1 MLYIFFVNCTFY
13 KTARQ
18 YDNFILNMLIVKWVI
33 KIVNIMCALALAA
46 AFISSRFSPEA
57 LPYVS
62 VAGMFVPVL
71 ILVNVF
77 FVVFWAVKMDLF
89 FLYSLFALLAGLGQV
104 NRFFAV
110 GSWDKTMRDGDFRVM
125 SYNVRSF
132 NRDRWTDDNDA
143 AGNISKLLKE
153 LSPDI
158 VCFQEYAERMVD
170 LSDWKYKYVVISA
183 PDGNAIFSK
192 YPIVNKSSR
201 RFEDNSSSI
210 YADIRMPSGRIVRVY
225 CVHLNS
231 LGIAPGEVN
240 DLPGKPSDLIKS
252 MTDAFSEAGFGF
264 GRTFRMIRMYPLRID
279 FIMADENAFEVR
291 DFSTIDEKS
300 SDHNPVTA
308 VLGMTGGK
316 TDEK

>member
-1 MLYIFFVNCTFY
+1 
-13 KTARQ
+13 
-18 YDNFILNMLIVKWVI
+18 
-33 KIVNIMCALALAA
+33 MCALALAA

-132 NRDRWTDDNDA
+132 NRDRWTDDSDA

-158 VCFQEYAERMVD
+158 VCFQEYAERM
-170 LSDWKYKYVVISA
+170 IS
-183 PDGNAIFSK
+183 
-192 YPIVNKSSR
+192 
-201 RFEDNSSSI
+201 
-210 YADIRMPSGRIVRVY
+210 
-225 CVHLNS
+225 
-231 LGIAPGEVN
+231 
-240 DLPGKPSDLIKS
+240 
-252 MTDAFSEAGFGF
+252 
-264 GRTFRMIRMYPLRID
+264 
-279 FIMADENAFEVR
+279 
-291 DFSTIDEKS
+291 
-300 SDHNPVTA
+300 
-308 VLGMTGGK
+308 
-316 TDEK
+316 